1 VGHLPIREEIG
12 GSRVLLGHFGG
23 HLGAPQPQFLVFQ
36 SQGLK
41 HLGVVRGLL
50 GDWVHRFGIG
60 VGVVGVGEVIQGP
73 DALRDE
79 VGGLLQ
85 LRVLV
90 PKEFVECAE
99 VGSNH
104 IPMEGLGLEGEG
116 KGAMKEGLED
126 IHGGLG
132 EVRGM

>member
-1 VGHLPIREEIG
+1 M
-12 GSRVLLGHFGG
+12 
-23 HLGAPQPQFLVFQ
+23 
-36 SQGLK
+36 K

-50 GDWVHRFGIG
+50 GDWVHRFGVI
-60 VGVVGVGEVIQGP
+60 VGVVGVREVIQGP
-73 DALRDE
+73 DPLRDE

-85 LRVLV
+85 LRVLL

-116 KGAMKEGLED
+116 EGAMEEGLED

-132 EVRGM
+132 EVRGMQRGCFGSDG